1 MELGRRQA
9 LAIVACCLALAV
21 ALVGCGS
28 PEPETDTAQEAPPS
42 SQEATSQTETPPPS
56 LQLAEGDGNADVT
69 EVVAVRDAD
78 GTWSFEVTVE
88 HPDTGWDDYA
98 DGWDVVTPDGTVLLV
113 DPADEFTRLLAHPHV
128 DEQPFT
134 RGQSGIEIPEGV
146 TSVTVRAHD
155 IVDGFGGMT
164 VLVDLTADE
173 GPGFTVERR

>member
-1 MELGRRQA
+1 
-9 LAIVACCLALAV
+9 
-21 ALVGCGS
+21 
-28 PEPETDTAQEAPPS
+28 
-42 SQEATSQTETPPPS
+42 
-56 LQLAEGDGNADVT
+56 
-69 EVVAVRDAD
+69 
-78 GTWSFEVTVE
+78 
-88 HPDTGWDDYA
+88 
-98 DGWDVVTPDGTVLLV
+98 
-113 DPADEFTRLLAHPHV
+113 LAHPHV

>member
-113 DPADEFTRLLAHPHV
+113 DPAD
-128 DEQPFT
+128 
-134 RGQSGIEIPEGV
+134 
-146 TSVTVRAHD
+146 
-155 IVDGFGGMT
+155 
-164 VLVDLTADE
+164 
-173 GPGFTVERR
+173 